1 MCRSRKR
8 SICASTRAPDGSALR
23 DIILKVGAAFA
34 LAPAPEAARDVEL
47 TTRRCCG
54 ILSSR
59 VLTHPPPPFSRPPQP
74 PVTRPSPAPT
84 VGALRTC
91 RCFSGLLP
99 SNVTVYADIVET
111 LVSAAR
117 RRGQRRAGWATR
129 TGRLRGRDSEWR
141 AGPLPSGP
149 VGSGPASPSAMRT
162 TAGGG
167 DGKRAESAVPSR
179 FRAGPSRAAT
189 RTDGSRGSRRRDRDH
204 DGHGILESLSPGPGP
219 PWPAPIKGSDPG
231 RRRWPPRRRR

>member
-1 MCRSRKR
+1 MAARCGMV
-8 SICASTRAPDGSALR
+8 IVWE
-23 DIILKVGAAFA
+23 VGAAFA

-84 VGALRTC
+84 AGALRTC

-99 SNVTVYADIVET
+99 SNVTVYAGIVET

-129 TGRLRGRDSEWR
+129 TGRLRGHDSDWR

-149 VGSGPASPSAMRT
+149 VGSGPASPSARRT
-162 TAGGG
+162 TAGGAAAAPASG
-167 DGKRAESAVPSR
+167 RSR
-179 FRAGPSRAAT
+179 PCLVDFGQGQAARRRTGRAGAVAVT
-189 RTDGSRGSRRRDRDH
+189 
-204 DGHGILESLSPGPGP
+204 GITMVTVSL
-219 PWPAPIKGSDPG
+219 
-231 RRRWPPRRRR
+231 RV